1 MKSKPKNGRGPVT
14 KRAARL
20 PKGPTV
26 EAVRELDPEIAA
38 AADGIA
44 QEIIAMVNMATIAR
58 RKVAAALQAV
68 NVLGGA
74 MLAYHHAT
82 EANDQE
88 LCETLTAVADAM
100 DAIDAIQR
108 AGLPSTLPS
117 RDALVIR
124 LCDAYAAA
132 ASDTPNGRAYAAALQ
147 GAVRRALYDDTSDD
161 DVARGRMRQARRRA
175 KRTKRI
181 PPPPPSR
188 EIREVIDWNREG
200 TPFPRLEEL
209 LRQNR

>member
-20 PKGPTV
+20 PKGPAV
-26 EAVRELDPEIAA
+26 EVVRESDPEIAA

-44 QEIIAMVNMATIAR
+44 QEIIAMANVATIAR

-74 MLAYHHAT
+74 MLAFHHAT

-100 DAIDAIQR
+100 DAIQR

-117 RDALVIR
+117 RDALVSR

-132 ASDTPNGRAYAAALQ
+132 ATDTPTGRAYAAALQ

-161 DVARGRMRQARRRA
+161 DAARGRMRQARRRA
-175 KRTKRI
+175 KQTKRI
-181 PPPPPSR
+181 PPPPLSR

-200 TPFPRLEEL
+200 TPFPRPEEL
-209 LRQNR
+209 LRPR